1 MDAGERQDAL
11 ARVLAGDSQARGEL
25 LESFRPYLRVI
36 ARSFHDARLQ
46 ARFDESDVVQD
57 ALLAAHRAFES
68 FRGRTIAELVAWLR
82 EIVVRSAGHIHRD
95 NLTVEKRG
103 AGREQRA
110 EDPGAPGLI
119 ADSASSPSEH
129 AIRHEEAASMADALA
144 RLPDD
149 MQQVLLGRH
158 MDGVSYAEIAQRLG
172 RTEGAV
178 RVLYTRALRRLREL
192 FRQEP

>member
-1 MDAGERQDAL
+1 MDAGKRQDAL
-11 ARVLAGDSQARGEL
+11 ARALAGDSQARGEL

-46 ARFDESDVVQD
+46 ARFDESDVLQD
-57 ALLAAHRAFES
+57 ALLAAHQAFGS

-82 EIVVRSAGHIHRD
+82 EIVIRSAGHIHRD
-95 NLTVEKRG
+95 HLAVEKRG
-103 AGREQRA
+103 AGREQPA
-110 EDPGAPGLI
+110 EDLAILI

-158 MDGVSYAEIAQRLG
+158 MDGVSYAEIAQRLS
-172 RTEGAV
+172 RSEGAV

-192 FRQEP
+192 FRQES